1 MAVKTTEMLLA
12 QTISSLHT
20 GGFER
25 RICQWLTSCFDYDNI
40 TALAYFQDRAPIG
53 LITHGKSSV
62 VHSDFD
68 RLYLTHAYLLDPFYG
83 LHVEQARPGLYRM
96 SDIAPDQFKRN
107 EYYRDFYSKTTMVD
121 EIAFV
126 SHPSKGVSLH
136 ICLGRD
142 AYSKQRFSKRDMAT
156 AHSIVPIVDVLSR
169 AHWKELTSG
178 GKHTDSDTISS
189 LITALRKTRDI
200 ALSPRQAEVALLILR
215 GHSSVSIGLRLGISP
230 QTVKVFRKQLYKKCL
245 ISSQAELFSLL
256 VPLLGVQKI

>member
-1 MAVKTTEMLLA
+1 MAQKSSETLLA
-12 QTISSLHT
+12 GAISSLHT
-20 GGFER
+20 DGFER
-25 RICQWLTSCFDYDNI
+25 QLCKWLSSNLDYDNI
-40 TALAYFQDRAPIG
+40 TALAYFQDRAPVG
-53 LITHGKSSV
+53 LITHGKNSV
-62 VHSDFD
+62 VHHDFD
-68 RLYLTHAYLLDPFYG
+68 RLYLTHAYLLDPYYG
-83 LHVEQARPGLYRM
+83 LYVEQAPPGLYRM

-142 AYSKQRFSKRDMAT
+142 AYSKQRFSKRDLAT

-169 AHWKELTSG
+169 AHWKALTSG
-178 GKHTDSDTISS
+178 GKHTATDTISS
-189 LITALRKTRDI
+189 LITALHETRDI